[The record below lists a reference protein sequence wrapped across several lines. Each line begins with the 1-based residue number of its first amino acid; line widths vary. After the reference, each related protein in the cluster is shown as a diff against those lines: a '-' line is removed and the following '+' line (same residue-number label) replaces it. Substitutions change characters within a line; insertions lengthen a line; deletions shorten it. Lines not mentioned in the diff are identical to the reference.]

1 MLAGATGMQLKCKFE
16 GRIGGISRQSHQ
28 ALNPPQ
34 APKLPHRHRA
44 RPPQSPSQTPKPPLK
59 KPRLTWG
66 R

>member
-1 MLAGATGMQLKCKFE
+1 MLAGATGMQLKCKFQ

-28 ALNPPQ
+28 APGTKAPPQ
-34 APKLPHRHRA
+34 AP